1 MLPTYLS
8 SILSSC
14 DAFALRVYSG
24 PKIGEPRVNDE
35 STRDFDGGRAL
46 EDIVQE
52 GEDQPRN

>member
-1 MLPTYLS
+1 M
-8 SILSSC
+8 
-14 DAFALRVYSG
+14 
-24 PKIGEPRVNDE
+24 IGEPRVNDE